1 MIYTDAYLFDLA
13 TRKIEAG
20 ECTIAVAD
28 YLVRV
33 CKITDDHATRIVS
46 IAFDPSQGA
55 R

>member
-13 TRKIEAG
+13 TDKIDAG
-20 ECTIAVAD
+20 ENTIHVAD

-33 CKITDDHATRIVS
+33 CKITPEHAARIVS
-46 IAFDPSQGA
+46 IAFDPSQPA